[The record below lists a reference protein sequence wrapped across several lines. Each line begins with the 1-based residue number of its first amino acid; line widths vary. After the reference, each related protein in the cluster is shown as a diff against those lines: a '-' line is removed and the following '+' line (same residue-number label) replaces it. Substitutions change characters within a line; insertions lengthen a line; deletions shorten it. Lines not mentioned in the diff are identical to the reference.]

1 MVIRKRPVAIE
12 LRLKAEA
19 EARKEAVKRFKHI
32 AIRFFTGLL
41 AFAFLIFVL
50 TVDVLA
56 REDYFSGLRHEI
68 IEEVHEQQLEKV
80 VTNQDFVGVFWYAR
94 KCKKCESGLKI
105 LETLV
110 EEAEK
115 FSVTLLKIND
125 KRLARI
131 SYGIEKFPTLTFFK
145 DGELSEVYRGNL
157 DDPEKILEFLT
168 RRESLILPDKIEL
181 VNRETLKMIVEED
194 KPGGSFVATLIF
206 DDSDESIG
214 VLSKL
219 ETIDDEADIF
229 KIRFV
234 RIQDPDLADEFS
246 LESVPALVYFR
257 NAIPLVYPSGADL
270 MDSTEVLEWLI
281 QHQSSI
287 LDEDVVESV
296 STGEELKIM
305 INTLDHLLILFRDK
319 KRKSQKALAAL
330 ENIDDDA
337 DILGVSF
344 IEVDDSAL
352 AKEAGIRSFPTLV
365 FFKNSVPSIYED
377 DLTDTEEVLDWLK
390 EMVEGSDI
398 EEITEE
404 ILERLIVKEEKL
416 VVYFH
421 DKKGTDEEDDVVLE
435 NLEEIDDDLDERGI
449 LFVKVSGSQVA
460 YEYGIEKLPTIVLFE
475 NGIPNV
481 YEKNPG
487 KAREVLDW
495 IVMETSGD
503 HTVEVVTNA
512 MLEKMIDSY
521 PHVAVLLYDNNH
533 PDSRKAV
540 DSLETIDHELG
551 KIKLVKLHDY
561 DVVEEYGI
569 SSLPALVFFEYQ
581 IPHLFSDNLNDG
593 VKVKEWMVDIVNGDH
608 IEEVTDRMLSSIIK
622 SRKYV
627 TVVFYDDSNVHDLK
641 ILEELEKVDDDMDRI
656 NVTFVRISDRD
667 GKVAEKYGVDIIPG
681 IAFIKKNKSIPYKGQ
696 IHEENII
703 LEWVKNLAI

>member
-246 LESVPALVYFR
+246 LD
-257 NAIPLVYPSGADL
+257 GADL

-287 LDEDVVESV
+287 LDEDVY
-296 STGEELKIM
+296 
-305 INTLDHLLILFRDK
+305 HLLILFRDK

-337 DILGVSF
+337 DILGKYW
-344 IEVDDSAL
+344 I
-352 AKEAGIRSFPTLV
+352 G
-365 FFKNSVPSIYED
+365 
-377 DLTDTEEVLDWLK
+377 LK
-390 EMVEGSDI
+390 KMVEGSDI